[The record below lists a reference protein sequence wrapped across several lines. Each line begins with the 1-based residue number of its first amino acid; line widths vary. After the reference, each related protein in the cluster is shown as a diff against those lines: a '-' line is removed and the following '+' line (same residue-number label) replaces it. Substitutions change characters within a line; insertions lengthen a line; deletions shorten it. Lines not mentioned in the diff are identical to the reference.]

1 MACWDM
7 QGHIRRGGG
16 MLGYAGAH
24 EVVVCW
30 DTQGHIR
37 RGGGM
42 LGYAGA
48 HKERWWHGATS
59 WYVLEM

>member
-1 MACWDM
+1 MCMDAGVHKERWWYAGIRR
-7 QGHIRRGGG
+7 GHIRRGGG

-48 HKERWWHGATS
+48 HKER
-59 WYVLEM
+59 